1 MARGREAG
9 AGLHGLDDVCSSRR
23 VRRADGRV
31 ARTGGARM
39 DGAYGKWVQG
49 AGEVRG
55 GERAARVVGVRE
67 AEAVR
72 ADGRPARM
80 GERVGGCVCVDE
92 RSLFAGSLV

>member
-1 MARGREAG
+1 M
-9 AGLHGLDDVCSSRR
+9 DD
-23 VRRADGRV
+23 
-31 ARTGGARM
+31 
-39 DGAYGKWVQG
+39 AYGKWVQG
-49 AGEVRG
+49 AGEARG

-80 GERVGGCVCVDE
+80 GERVSGCVCVDE